1 VSRVL
6 GRLQEPARAL
16 RDVFRNPNLR
26 RIQLAWAGSV
36 TGQYAFAV
44 ALAVY
49 AYGHGGAGTV
59 GLVIVVRML
68 PAAIVS
74 PFAAVLADRG
84 RRELVMLASD
94 VLRAGAVGIAAAVV
108 ASGGPPAVVY
118 AMGVVVTILMTVF
131 HPAEKA
137 LLPLLAHTP
146 EELSAANV
154 SSSSIDSVGGFAGP
168 AIGGLLL
175 AAFSIE
181 AAFVFVAATFL
192 WSAFLVGRLRP
203 EAEPAP
209 ATAEPQPGGLRR
221 EALAGFRTIAVEP
234 TLRVI
239 VGLYGAQTIVAGGL
253 TVLTVVTAL
262 QLLHI
267 GNGGVGYLNAAI
279 GVGGFVGAAVT
290 LLLVGRGKLAGDFG
304 VGIVLWGVPLLLIGL
319 FPSTPLALAMLGV
332 LGLGNTL
339 VDVSA
344 LTLLQRAV
352 DNTVLARVMGVVQAL
367 LVATIAAGALIAP
380 ALVAW
385 LGARGALIA
394 TGLFLPA
401 LAALLWS
408 RLTAI
413 DRAAQVP
420 ARQLELLG
428 AIPIFAPL
436 AGPTLERLAL
446 ALRPLE
452 VAAGTDVVREGEPG
466 EDFYVIDAGEA
477 EVLGRRLGPG
487 ESFGEIALLRE
498 IPRTA
503 TVRAVTDLALY
514 ALDRQTFVDAVTG
527 QDASL
532 AVADAVIGERL
543 GALRVAPRV
552 DSGASPE
559 DPRDAPASARP

>member
-1 VSRVL
+1 VNRVRE
-6 GRLQEPARAL
+6 RLREPARAL
-16 RDVFRNPNLR
+16 RNVFRNPNLR
-26 RIQLAWAGSV
+26 RIQVAFAGSV
-36 TGQYAFAV
+36 TGQYAFSI

-49 AYGHGGAGTV
+49 AYRHGGAGTV

-94 VLRAGAVGIAAAVV
+94 LLRAAAVGVAAAVV

-137 LLPLLAHTP
+137 LLPLLAHSP

-154 SSSSIDSVGGFAGP
+154 SSSSIDSIGGFAGP
-168 AIGGLLL
+168 AIGGLFL
-175 AAFSIE
+175 AVFSVE

-192 WSAFLVGRLRP
+192 WSAFLIGRLRP

-209 ATAEPQPGGLRR
+209 AAAEPQPGGLRR

-234 TLRVI
+234 ALRVI
-239 VGLYGAQTIVAGGL
+239 VGLYAAQTIVAGGL

-262 QLLHI
+262 QLLGI

-279 GVGGFVGAAVT
+279 GVGGIVGAALT
-290 LLLVGRGKLAGDFG
+290 LVLAGRNKLAGDFG
-304 VGIVLWGVPLLLIGL
+304 LGIVLWGVPLLLIGL
-319 FPSTPLALAMLGV
+319 WPSTPLALAMLGAI
-332 LGLGNTL
+332 GLGNTL

-352 DNTVLARVMGVVQAL
+352 DNAVLARVMGVVQAL
-367 LVATIAAGALIAP
+367 CVATMAAGALIAP
-380 ALVAW
+380 ALVSA
-385 LGARGALIA
+385 LGARGALVA
-394 TGLFLPA
+394 TGLFLPV

-408 RLTAI
+408 RLAAI
-413 DRAAQVP
+413 DRAAHVP
-420 ARQLELLG
+420 ARQLELLRV
-428 AIPIFAPL
+428 IPIFSPL

-446 ALRPLE
+446 ALRPLRI
-452 VAAGTDVVREGEPG
+452 AAGADVVREGDPG
-466 EDFYVIDAGEA
+466 EDFYVIDSGEA

-487 ESFGEIALLRE
+487 ESFGEIALLRDV
-498 IPRTA
+498 PRTA

-514 ALDRQTFVDAVTG
+514 ALDRETFVDAVTG

-532 AVADAVIGERL
+532 AAANAVIGERL
-543 GALRVAPRV
+543 GALRVAPRLDNAV
-552 DSGASPE
+552 
-559 DPRDAPASARP
+559 